1 MMKNYSTAA
10 VALALGISE
19 NAIISEDS
27 SKKGLNIAQILMLS
41 ENAKLKRYDEE
52 ASVIRKLVS
61 DIKALEK

>member
-19 NAIISEDS
+19 NAIISEDN
-27 SKKGLNIAQILMLS
+27 KKGLNIAQILMLS

-52 ASVIRKLVS
+52 AAVIRKLIQ

>member
-1 MMKNYSTAA
+1 MKNYSTAA

-19 NAIISEDS
+19 NAIISEDN
-27 SKKGLNIAQILMLS
+27 KKGLNIAQILMLS

>member
-27 SKKGLNIAQILMLS
+27 KKGLNIAQILMLS

-52 ASVIRKLVS
+52 AAVIRKLVN

>member
-1 MMKNYSTAA
+1 MKIYSTAA

-19 NAIISEDS
+19 NAIILED

-52 ASVIRKLVS
+52 AATIKKYVRE
-61 DIKALEK
+61 IKALEK

>member
-1 MMKNYSTAA
+1 MMKNYSSAA

-19 NAIISEDS
+19 NAIISEDN
-27 SKKGLNIAQILMLS
+27 KKGLNIAQILMLS

-52 ASVIRKLVS
+52 AAVIRKLVS

>member
-1 MMKNYSTAA
+1 MMKKYSTAA

-19 NAIISEDS
+19 NDIISED

-52 ASVIRKLVS
+52 AAVIHKLVS

>member
-27 SKKGLNIAQILMLS
+27 KKGLNIAQILMLS

-52 ASVIRKLVS
+52 AAVIRKLVS